1 MNLSIRWKMALLYS
15 VIVTAGII
23 ALSSYAS
30 ISMSREVIGIVT
42 KQLEA
47 DLEIGKVLLQEDVP
61 GEWSEKD
68 GSLYKGHT
76 LLNDNFVF
84 VDKLAKLLGN
94 EAAVTLFLGDTR
106 VSTNVVADG
115 KRAVGTKV
123 SDEVKQKTLVQKQ
136 RYLGLA
142 QVVGAGYQ
150 AIYEPILD
158 GKGEAIG
165 ILFIGIP
172 NRIFEEAERGFLQ
185 KMIFAGLI
193 GVLVLIVLIWLGVGR
208 FTRPL
213 ARLSVVAERVASGD
227 LQAKT
232 DPLRS
237 KDEIGRLNGAVQTM
251 VDSLHELI
259 GHIHESVRQVAGYS
273 VQLAAS
279 AEQTKASATDITDT
293 MQVMASGAES
303 QVQAADESARAME
316 EMASGI
322 QKIAESASYV
332 NEASGEMVRQAGD
345 GNASVQTAVSQM
357 EVMSRSI
364 ADVSEAIGELAR
376 HSADVE
382 QMASVIKGISSQTN
396 LLALN
401 AAIEAARAGEQG
413 KGFAVVAS
421 EVRKLAEQTGVQA
434 ELIGGLIEQMQ
445 TATKGAAAKM
455 TQGMEE
461 VRISVDLVEQ
471 AGRTFSR
478 IVTSTRDVTSQIE
491 EVSAASE
498 QLSAGTEEIAASIM
512 EIAKIA
518 KQSASGIEEA
528 AAASEEQLAS
538 MEEISRSLEA
548 MNGMTGQLERLVGK
562 FKV

>member
-1 MNLSIRWKMALLYS
+1 MNLSIRWKIVLIYS
-15 VIVTAGII
+15 VIVALGIV
-23 ALSSYAS
+23 ALSGYAS
-30 ISMSREVIGIVT
+30 ISMNREVVGIVT

-68 GSLYKGHT
+68 GGLYKGHT

-94 EAAVTLFLGDTR
+94 EAAVTVFLGDTR
-106 VSTNVVADG
+106 VSTNVTVDG

-123 SDEVKQKTLVQKQ
+123 SDEVRRKTLVEKG
-136 RYLGLA
+136 RFLGLA
-142 QVVGAGYQ
+142 QVVGADYQ
-150 AIYEPILD
+150 AVYEPILD

-172 NRIFEEAERGFLQ
+172 NRIFEEAQHGFLRH
-185 KMIFAGLI
+185 MITAGLLGVI
-193 GVLVLIVLIWLGVGR
+193 VLVVLVWFGSGK

-213 ARLSVVAERVASGD
+213 TRLAGITAQVASGD

-237 KDEIGRLNGAVQTM
+237 KDEIGKLNGSVQGM
-251 VDSLHELI
+251 IDSLRELI
-259 GHIHESVRQVAGYS
+259 GHIRQAVGQVAGYS
-273 VQLAAS
+273 AQLAAS

-293 MQVMASGAES
+293 MQGMASGAEV

-322 QKIAESASYV
+322 QRIAESASYV
-332 NEASGEMVRQAGD
+332 NEASGEMVRQAD
-345 GNASVQTAVSQM
+345 AGNDSVQTAVTQM

-364 ADVSEAIGELAR
+364 ADVSEAIRELTR
-376 HSADVE
+376 LSAEVE
-382 QMASVIKGISSQTN
+382 QIAAVIKGISSQTN

-401 AAIEAARAGEQG
+401 AAIEAARAGEHG
-413 KGFAVVAS
+413 KGFAVVAA
-421 EVRKLAEQTGVQA
+421 EVRKLAEQAGVQA
-434 ELIGGLIEQMQ
+434 EQITGLIERMQ
-445 TATKGAAAKM
+445 TATTGAAAKM
-455 TQGMEE
+455 TQGLEE
-461 VRISVDLVEQ
+461 VRISVDRVEQ
-471 AGRTFSR
+471 AGRTFAS
-478 IVTSTRDVTSQIE
+478 IVASTKDVTAQIE

-498 QLSAGTEEIAASIM
+498 QLSAGTEQIAASIT
-512 EIAKIA
+512 EIARIA
-518 KQSASGIEEA
+518 RQSASGIEEA

-538 MEEISRSLEA
+538 MDEISRSLEA

-562 FKV
+562 FKA